1 MNKKQESD
9 TKDGMIKEIFDDKIG
24 EKLKRYKYL
33 NQFIAKGQILFV
45 GSSLMEQF
53 PINEFQQTLDK
64 KLIIYNRGV
73 SGFITEGLLS
83 VMDTCIFELVP
94 SKIFI
99 NIGTN
104 DIASPNYK
112 RENLIANYEDRKIT
126 RLNSS
131 HVPISYA
138 VF

>member
-9 TKDGMIKEIFDDKIG
+9 TKKEMIMDIFDDQTG

-73 SGFITEGLLS
+73 SCFITEEFLLI
-83 VMDTCIFELVP
+83 MDLCFFELVLCIIIIIYCT
-94 SKIFI
+94 KE
-99 NIGTN
+99 
-104 DIASPNYK
+104 Y
-112 RENLIANYEDRKIT
+112 
-126 RLNSS
+126 
-131 HVPISYA
+131 
-138 VF
+138 